1 MNTLSKR
8 MRDECCGTCCDK
20 VDISQQIA
28 LFERQR
34 NAIAREAIEK
44 LLRETRPDTVL
55 TVWLD
60 NEYPI
65 EKGE

>member
-1 MNTLSKR
+1 

-28 LFERQR
+28 QLERQR
-34 NAIAREAIEK
+34 NAIAREAIDK
-44 LLRETRPDTVL
+44 LLQECGPNMVL
-55 TVWLD
+55 SVWLD

-65 EKGE
+65 